1 VTTDM
6 SEQTLTLVNDTE
18 FQAATEY
25 VFNTI

>member
-1 VTTDM
+1 M